1 MRLEATTAAL
11 RPRNAWEAIDLGF
24 ALVQRGWKPVY
35 KSWLVVLL
43 PLTVVLH
50 LLCSQ
55 ALWLIPWIIWWLKP
69 LLDRIPLYV
78 LSHALFGEVPSLRQ
92 TVKDLPNLL
101 RPQALAVLT
110 YGRFNPARSFHLPVR
125 QLEGLHGRQR
135 RQRQKILS
143 ARDRGAAVWLTIACI
158 HLEIVVNLTII
169 GFIGMLMIDFSG
181 FLSVDLFTST
191 SIAQQ
196 LCLNG
201 LFLCG
206 ISVIEPFYVAAG
218 FTLYLNRR
226 IWLEGWDMEIGFRRL
241 AQRLTHHGTLSI
253 IPVTVVCLG
262 LSFVQPV
269 VAAPEQTASEFT
281 LECQVLQKQQA
292 RLENAASP
300 VKRTLAQVL
309 QEDPFPH
316 CMPRQRWFLEI
327 KSEVPQNLPTSAPGQ
342 TLAKLMEIGLWVTVI
357 LFAGMVMWHVYK
369 KTIPASSGQKTTT
382 LASPPPVL
390 QGLDEP
396 ITAVS
401 ATTAKDVW
409 MLWRAGREREA
420 LSLMYRNTLLS
431 LSKSQGVRFAGAAT
445 EDECL
450 HIASTQLS
458 WDHEWVRFLKRLTK
472 IWSAVAYGHRL
483 PTDEEVRQL
492 CEHWSKHFQAI
503 S

>member
-1 MRLEATTAAL
+1 VRLEAITAAL

-24 ALVQRGWKPVY
+24 ALVQRGWKPLY
-35 KSWLVVLL
+35 KNWLVVLL
-43 PLTVVLH
+43 LFTVILH
-50 LLCSQ
+50 ILCSQ
-55 ALWLIPWIIWWLKP
+55 ALWLVPCLIWWLKP

-78 LSHALFGEVPSLRQ
+78 LSHALFGEAPSLRQ
-92 TVKDLPNLL
+92 TVKDLPSLL
-101 RPQALAVLT
+101 RPQAFAVLT
-110 YGRFNPARSFHLPVR
+110 YARLNPARSFHLPVR
-125 QLEGLHGRQR
+125 QLEGLHGKQR

-158 HLEIVVNLTII
+158 HLEIVVNLAII
-169 GFIGMLMIDFSG
+169 GFVGMLMIDFTG

-191 SIAQQ
+191 SVLQQ
-196 LCLNG
+196 LCFNG

-206 ISVIEPFYVAAG
+206 ISLIEPFYVAAG

-241 AQRLTHHGTLSI
+241 AQRLTQHGTLSI
-253 IPVTVVCLG
+253 IAVTGVWLG
-262 LSFVQPV
+262 LSVVQPV
-269 VAAPEQTASEFT
+269 VAAPEKPASELT
-281 LECQVLQKQQA
+281 LECQVLREQQA
-292 RLENAASP
+292 RLENASSP

-316 CMPRQRWFLEI
+316 CIPRQRWFLEMQ
-327 KSEVPQNLPTSAPGQ
+327 SEEPQNLPTSPLGQ

-357 LFAGMVMWHVYK
+357 VFTGVVMWHIYK
-369 KTIPASSGQKTTT
+369 IVPASSGQKATT
-382 LASPPPVL
+382 LASSLPSLL
-390 QGLDEP
+390 QGLDKPDIE
-396 ITAVS
+396 VS

-431 LSKSQGVRFAGAAT
+431 FSKSQGVKFTGAAT

-458 WDHEWVRFLKRLTK
+458 WDHEWVRFLKRLTR
-472 IWSAVAYGHRL
+472 IWSALAYGHHL
-483 PTDEEVRQL
+483 PNDEEVHQL
-492 CEHWSKHFQAI
+492 CQQWSKHFQAI